1 VDRSSSKLDAK
12 AQPRGQAGAGKP
24 DAGAEVADRER
35 RFDGTPTLA
44 RGNRAARTHS
54 ANRCKGRTKLGG
66 PCAAPATQGDYCY
79 AHSGKA
85 DMAALG
91 RKGGQQRTRN
101 LLGIDDSVADDKLR
115 SQAKKALEEA
125 LASDNEQVRLR
136 AAQSLYSYRAQ
147 AAPSSE
153 RLTQEG
159 GAFGTDGRR
168 VISLADVLELATDRV
183 QGAFDDARTQDVILR
198 AADRVRELQ
207 AAGVRVGE

>member
-1 VDRSSSKLDAK
+1 MH
-12 AQPRGQAGAGKP
+12 
-24 DAGAEVADRER
+24 
-35 RFDGTPTLA
+35 PT
-44 RGNRAARTHS
+44 
-54 ANRCKGRTKLGG
+54 
-66 PCAAPATQGDYCY
+66 
-79 AHSGKA
+79 
-85 DMAALG
+85 

-136 AAQSLYSYRAQ
+136 AAQSLYSYRATQSLYSYRAQ

-183 QGAFDDARTQDVILR
+183 
-198 AADRVRELQ
+198 
-207 AAGVRVGE
+207 